1 MNIERYNY
9 KIGSNYFLNKTNT
22 FSYSVFD
29 TLKLRKNIAIPNI
42 DLDSIIASISRSFID
57 MDSDKH
63 KINEENHDIY
73 YSLDIKFISNVNKRY
88 NDSAKKIFDVY
99 NRIDSKKLLIEDEID
114 ALKHNEILKQLDKSI
129 NKLKLSIN
137 QDLLKIIDYIDK
149 EEKKLDLR
157 FLNDNNSQAN
167 ILKEKYN
174 LLILN
179 KSVIQVSNINF
190 EMARQEKRLFDIRNL
205 DILINSYYN
214 EQDKQLMT
222 KYKGVNFEKLKN
234 NLSLMLSEYIYMFN
248 DVEFNYIKDMYNH
261 LEKKEYGYVDGFIN
275 TYRIAMDKIWK
286 HALTNSFDNDY
297 NYLICNMDSD
307 NISLYLM
314 NKYNKD
320 FYEDIGYICSFNG
333 DFTEIFNIDNINLLK
348 FDLPNNIKDKYLIN
362 SNGVDF
368 NRIYIDSI
376 YNKSEKKVTDL
387 RLPVVNIM

>member
-114 ALKHNEILKQLDKSI
+114 ALKHNEILKRLDKSI

-348 FDLPNNIKDKYLIN
+348 LDLPNNIKDKYLIN

>member
-320 FYEDIGYICSFNG
+320 FYVDIGYICSFNG

-348 FDLPNNIKDKYLIN
+348 LDLPNNIKDKYLIN

>member
-1 MNIERYNY
+1 MNIEKYNY

-22 FSYSVFD
+22 FSYSIFD
-29 TLKLRKNIAIPNI
+29 TLKLRKKITIPNI

-57 MDSDKH
+57 MDSDRN

-99 NRIDSKKLLIEDEID
+99 NRIDSKKLLTEDEFD

-222 KYKGVNFEKLKN
+222 KYKGVNFEQLKN

-261 LEKKEYGYVDGFIN
+261 LEKKEYGYVDDFIN

-320 FYEDIGYICSFNG
+320 CYEDIGYICSFNG

-348 FDLPNNIKDKYLIN
+348 LDLPNNIKDKYLIN